1 MMGIGT
7 DNRQKFV
14 TALLYTTK
22 FATQDK
28 CVKPAAAAA
37 AAATTSTVL
46 CIATDP
52 ELSPSFKM
60 RINQHYSTRGSV
72 NTNHK
77 NITDIFFFVL
87 FSIASSYR
95 QYSRSN

>member
-14 TALLYTTK
+14 TALLYTMK

-28 CVKPAAAAA
+28 CVKPAAAAAA

-60 RINQHYSTRGSV
+60 KIKNQHYPTRGSV

-77 NITDIFFFVL
+77 NKANIFLFVL
-87 FSIASSYR
+87 FSIASSF
-95 QYSRSN
+95 